1 MTERGEAGYLRA
13 YGVDLHLVETMDDVA
28 AFKRWVGERRD
39 GILCFDTETTG
50 LRPDFDRIRL
60 AQFGDKKQGW
70 AIPFERWGGAVMEI
84 LNTYEGEIGA
94 HNLKFDARNV
104 EHEEPGFK
112 WPWHRSHDTMTQA
125 HLVNPLRPKG
135 LKPMSARLVDPQA
148 VAGQKALDLGMA
160 TNKWDWATVP
170 VNYPPYWI
178 YAAMDP
184 VLTAHNH
191 DVLYPQVMAN
201 YRANYDLEMG
211 VTRVV
216 AKMEQLGMRIDVPY
230 FEMKNRELLE
240 FVQNSRNWMADEYG
254 LFNPTPLGLIKFF
267 KAAGVKMLDKKTNS
281 GQQAMDKD
289 VLESIDHPVAAA
301 VRNMRKA
308 ERLANTYCAN
318 MLGLRDSNDRVHA
331 NFWTMG
337 TRTARFTITDPALQT
352 LPKKDT
358 TIRSGIIPSDGYG
371 LISFD
376 MDQVEARLMAHF
388 SGSQPMIEAFLG
400 DRDFFCVIASA
411 IYAEEIN
418 NKKDPRRQLTKGG
431 VYGKIYGGG
440 AETLAHTTGV
450 TLEQMEHVL
459 YNFDLQFPEVSI
471 LQHNLQSLGKQR
483 QIADGESWIKTP
495 DGRRLV
501 ADDDKD
507 YTLTNYLIQTHAAEI
522 MKKKLVLLDTIL
534 PAEVRLLVSVH
545 DELVMEAPED
555 MIKDV
560 MPEIQAALD
569 DFDSYSI
576 PLTWGGDF
584 SLKSWGDL
592 VD

>member
-1 MTERGEAGYLRA
+1 MAERGESGYLRT

-70 AIPFERWGGAVMEI
+70 AIPFERWGGAVMEV
-84 LNTYEGEIGA
+84 LKTYEGEIGA
-94 HNLKFDARNV
+94 HNLKFDARNIM
-104 EHEEPGFK
+104 HEEPGFI

-125 HLVNPLRPKG
+125 HLINPLRPKG

-148 VAGQKALDLGMA
+148 VAGEKSLHDGMVN
-160 TNKWDWATVP
+160 NKWDWATVP

-178 YAAMDP
+178 YGAMDP

-191 DVLYPQVMAN
+191 DVLFPQVKASYMD
-201 YRANYDLEMG
+201 NYDLEMG

-216 AKMEQLGMRIDVPY
+216 AKMEQLGLRIDVPY

-240 FVQNSRNWMADEYG
+240 FVQDTRNWMADEYG
-254 LFNPTPLGLIKFF
+254 LHNPTPIGLVKFF
-267 KAAGVKMLDKKTNS
+267 KAAGVAMPDKRTNG
-281 GQQAMDKD
+281 GQQAMDKE
-289 VLESIDHPVAAA
+289 VLEGINHPVAAA

-358 TIRSGIIPSDGYG
+358 TIRTGIIPSDGYG

-388 SGSQPMIEAFLG
+388 AGSQPMIDAFLG

-411 IYAEEIN
+411 IYDEEIN

-440 AETLAHTTGV
+440 AETLAGTTGV
-450 TLEQMEHVL
+450 TVEQMEHVL
-459 YNFDLQFPEVSI
+459 YNFDKNFPEVSI

-534 PAEVRLLVSVH
+534 PEEVRLLVSVH
-545 DELVMEAPED
+545 DELVMEAPQD
-555 MIKDV
+555 MIQDV
-560 MPEIQAALD
+560 MPMIQEALD
-569 DFDSYSI
+569 DHDSYSI

>member
-1 MTERGEAGYLRA
+1 MAERGESGYLRA
-13 YGVDLHLVETMDDVA
+13 YGVDLHLVETMEDVA
-28 AFKRWVGERRD
+28 NFKRWLGERRD
-39 GILCFDTETTG
+39 GILCFDTETSG

-70 AIPFERWGGAVMEI
+70 AIPFERWGGAVMEA
-84 LNTYEGEIGA
+84 LKTYEGEIGA

-104 EHEEPGFK
+104 MHEEPGFV

-148 VAGQKALDLGMA
+148 IAGQKALDAGMA
-160 TNKWDWATVP
+160 TNNWDWGSVP

-191 DVLYPQVMAN
+191 DVLFPQVQAS
-201 YRANYDLEMG
+201 YRSNYDLEMG

-216 AKMEQLGMRIDVPY
+216 SKMEQRGLRIDVPY

-240 FVQNSRNWMADEYG
+240 FVQATKLWMIDEFG
-254 LFNPTPLGLIKFF
+254 LHNPTPVGLVKFF
-267 KAAGVKMLDKKTNS
+267 QAAGVRMPDKKTNG
-281 GQQAMDKD
+281 GQQAMDQE
-289 VLESIDHPVAAA
+289 VLKGINHPVAAA

-358 TIRSGIIPSDGYG
+358 TIRTGIIPSEGYG

-388 SGSQPMIEAFLG
+388 AGSQPMIDAFLG

-450 TLEQMEHVL
+450 TVEQMEEVL
-459 YNFDLQFPEVSI
+459 HGFDAQFPEVSI
-471 LQHNLQSLGKQR
+471 LQNDLQNLGKAR
-483 QIADGESWIKTP
+483 QKADGESWIKTP

-522 MKKKLVLLDTIL
+522 MKKKLVLLDTVL
-534 PAEVRLLVSVH
+534 PAEAQLLVSVH
-545 DELVMEAPED
+545 DELVLEAPQE
-555 MIKDV
+555 MIKDL
-560 MPEIQAALD
+560 MPFIQENLD
-569 DFDSYSI
+569 DFDGYKI

>member
-1 MTERGEAGYLRA
+1 MTERGESGYLRA

-191 DVLYPQVMAN
+191 DVLYPQVLAS
-201 YRANYDLEMG
+201 YKANYDLEMG

-216 AKMEQLGMRIDVPY
+216 AKMEQLGLRIDVPY

-358 TIRSGIIPSDGYG
+358 TIRTGIIPSDGYG

-388 SGSQPMIEAFLG
+388 SGSQPMIDAFLG

-450 TLEQMEHVL
+450 TVEQMEHVL
-459 YNFDLQFPEVSI
+459 YNFDKNFPEVSI

-534 PAEVRLLVSVH
+534 PEEVRLLVSVH
-545 DELVMEAPED
+545 DELVMEAPQD
-555 MIKDV
+555 MIQDV
-560 MPEIQAALD
+560 MPMIQEALD
-569 DFDSYSI
+569 DHDSYSI

-584 SLKSWGDL
+584 SLQSWGDL